1 MGVLKYGIC
10 KFTISSKNKAKCMR
24 EKNLN
29 LKAKDEYNVYKE
41 NLDFIY

>member
-1 MGVLKYGIC
+1 
-10 KFTISSKNKAKCMR
+10 MR

-29 LKAKDEYNVYKE
+29 LKKKLKLLERKLNCNKAKDEYNVYKE